1 MAAGKQPEVPAV
13 ADLSKDLKKPVAV
26 AGVNGNAKVDP
37 QVEIERAQGIAR
49 RYRCEFVDLRNFQLQ
64 HDLFRK
70 IPVHLMFSYNFI
82 PLEELPDGRLSIAIA
97 DPSQLMMIDEIGL
110 KLGKRIL
117 TKVAT
122 LAQISDILKKTE

>member
-1 MAAGKQPEVPAV
+1 MAAGKQPEVPAG

-49 RYRCEFVDLRNFQLQ
+49 RYRCEFIDLRNFQLQ

-82 PLEELPDGRLSIAIA
+82 PLEGC
-97 DPSQLMMIDEIGL
+97 PSPLLIP
-110 KLGKRIL
+110 
-117 TKVAT
+117 A
-122 LAQISDILKKTE
+122 S